1 MYRGHQACKSN
12 YKVPAQSKVLDQKVV
27 LRSKASTHNP
37 WELFKIVGKMGQ
49 ACGKTSLKDGG
60 SLHPQEVQQSVADAQ
75 VVQVVGSWRVP
86 SAPPGRPP
94 LSPDHQP
101 GKKEKKKRKKKDKEK
116 KGFRGVSCINESVV
130 S

>member
-1 MYRGHQACKSN
+1 
-12 YKVPAQSKVLDQKVV
+12 LDQKAV
-27 LRSKASTHNP
+27 LHCKASIQIHGSCLK
-37 WELFKIVGKMGQ
+37 LFGKMGQ

-101 GKKEKKKRKKKDKEK
+101 GKKEKKNRKKKEKEK
-116 KGFRGVSCINESVV
+116 KGFRGVSCIYEPGSRDIARF
-130 S
+130 STLLFFT